1 MYAIINKHYMA
12 SSYSSS
18 YFILYYYHA
27 IITITTLNNILQY
40 IAIYLWRGYGGDLKL
55 LQYIW
60 KGSLATILL
69 QYIAIYNI

>member
-40 IAIYLWRGYGGDLKL
+40 IAIYLWRGYGDMEG
-55 LQYIW
+55 I
-60 KGSLATILL
+60 
-69 QYIAIYNI
+69 